1 MSKRTRQYLGILFA
15 IVAYYIV
22 HEGAHLIMALY
33 FHAFKKIN
41 FMWLGIQVDVYRER
55 LTDVQLGIFCIAGAI
70 ATLIVGYLL
79 AGLKGGICRLERKL
93 LKAVFYYIT
102 IIMLVLDPIY
112 LCLLGRCFGGGDL
125 NGILYLMPQIYV
137 WVIFGVILIF
147 NIWLL
152 AKKVTPTYVKAFKTG
167 EE

>member
-1 MSKRTRQYLGILFA
+1 MSKRTRQYFGILFA

-22 HEGAHLIMALY
+22 HEGAHLGMALY
-33 FHAFKKIN
+33 FHAFKMIN
-41 FMWLGIQVDVYRER
+41 FMWLGIQVGVYRER

-79 AGLKGGICRLERKL
+79 VGLKGRICRMKSKV

-125 NGILYLMPQIYV
+125 NGILYLMPQTYV
-137 WVIFGVILIF
+137 WIIFGAILIF

-152 AKKVTPTYVKAFKTG
+152 VGRVTPTYANAFRTG

>member
-1 MSKRTRQYLGILFA
+1 MFVIIKGSD
-15 IVAYYIV
+15 
-22 HEGAHLIMALY
+22 EMALY

-41 FMWLGIQVDVYRER
+41 FMWLGIQVDVYRDR

-79 AGLKGGICRLERKL
+79 VGLKGRICRPESKL

-112 LCLLGRCFGGGDL
+112 LCLLDRCFGGGDL

-137 WVIFGVILIF
+137 WIIFCVILIF
-147 NIWLL
+147 NLGLL
-152 AKKVTPTYVKAFKTG
+152 VRKVTPTYAKAF
-167 EE
+167 